1 MRPFQDH
8 FSTHAAGYAAH
19 RPVYPLALVDCLAE
33 LAPGR
38 ALAWDAGCG
47 SGQLSLLLAQRFDR
61 VIATDA
67 SAEQIAHAAV
77 HPQVEYRCAPA
88 EASGLAAGIAD
99 LAVAAQAAHWFDLP
113 GYYAE
118 VRRVA
123 RPGAAVALVSYGNVR
138 ADATIGP
145 LIDRFYSDALG
156 PLWPPERRLVENGYR
171 SLPFPF
177 PELATPP
184 LEIRVEWRLADVMGY
199 VETWSAVR
207 AMERVEGRGPI
218 DAFEAELARAWGD
231 PASVRLV
238 RWPLS
243 LRVGRVA

>member
-1 MRPFQDH
+1 M
-8 FSTHAAGYAAH
+8 
-19 RPVYPLALVDCLAE
+19 YPAALVDCLAD
-33 LAPGR
+33 LAPAR
-38 ALAWDAGCG
+38 DLAWDAGCG

-67 SAEQIAHAAV
+67 SAEQIAHAAP
-77 HPQVEYRCAPA
+77 HRHVEYRCAPA
-88 EASGLAAGIAD
+88 EVSGLTDGIAD

-123 RPGAAVALVSYGNVR
+123 RPGAVVALVSYGTVR
-138 ADATIGP
+138 ADASVGP
-145 LIDRFYSDALG
+145 LIDQFYSDALG
-156 PLWPPERRLVENGYR
+156 PLWPPERRLVEDGYR

-177 PELATPP
+177 TEVTTPP
-184 LEIRVEWRLADVMGY
+184 FEIRVDWTLADMMGY
-199 VETWSAVR
+199 IETWSAVR

-218 DAFEAELARAWGD
+218 VAFEKQLARAWGD
-231 PASVRLV
+231 SKATRPV

-243 LRVGRVA
+243 LRVGHVPGGAG

>member
-1 MRPFQDH
+1 M
-8 FSTHAAGYAAH
+8 
-19 RPVYPLALVDCLAE
+19 YPPALVDCLAD

-47 SGQLSLLLAQRFDR
+47 SGQLSLILARRFDK

-67 SAEQIAHAAV
+67 SAEQIAHATAA
-77 HPQVEYRCAPA
+77 PRVEYRCAPA
-88 EASGLAAGIAD
+88 EASGLDPGIAD

-123 RPGAAVALVSYGNVR
+123 RPGAVVALVSYGNVR
-138 ADATIGP
+138 ADAAIGP

-177 PELATPP
+177 AEVTTPP
-184 LEIRVEWRLADVMGY
+184 FEIRVDWTLADVLGY

-207 AMERVEGRGPI
+207 AMERVEGRGPF
-218 DAFEAELARAWGD
+218 DAFAAQLGRVWGD
-231 PASVRLV
+231 PVVRRPV

-243 LRVGRVA
+243 LRVGKVA

>member
-1 MRPFQDH
+1 MD
-8 FSTHAAGYAAH
+8 SLAG
-19 RPVYPLALVDCLAE
+19 

-67 SAEQIAHAAV
+67 SAEQIAHAPA
-77 HPQVEYRCAPA
+77 HPKVEYRCAPA
-88 EASGLAAGIAD
+88 EVSGLADGIAD

-123 RPGAAVALVSYGNVR
+123 RPGAVVALVSYGNVR
-138 ADATIGP
+138 ADATVGP
-145 LIDRFYSDALG
+145 LIDQFYSEALG
-156 PLWPPERRLVENGYR
+156 PLWPPERRVVEDGYR

-177 PELATPP
+177 AELATPP
-184 LEIRVEWRLADVMGY
+184 FEIRVDWTLTDMLGY
-199 VETWSAVR
+199 VDTWSAVR
-207 AMERVEGRGPI
+207 AMERVEGRAPI
-218 DAFEAELARAWGD
+218 VAFGSKLARAWGD
-231 PASVRLV
+231 AQTARPV

-243 LRVGRVA
+243 LRVGRVS